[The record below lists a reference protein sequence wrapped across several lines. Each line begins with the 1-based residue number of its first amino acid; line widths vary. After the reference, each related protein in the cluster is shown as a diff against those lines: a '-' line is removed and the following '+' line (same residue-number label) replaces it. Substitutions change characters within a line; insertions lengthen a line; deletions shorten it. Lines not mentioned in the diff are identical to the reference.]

1 MAPVR
6 KRNFGQL
13 YAAVRLAHDRV
24 AEIEAFESALDV
36 SLRVHGPMLIEL
48 DMTAIGPFPGP
59 PAEEPEVLERLGMIG
74 SGGIAATLLEAL
86 ACELPAPLS
95 RLDCLTMS
103 DSMATAE
110 ALLQRYRGR
119 VADTVAV
126 HDGLSTLLGCG
137 PQMVIECAGHGAVRE
152 HGPAVLA
159 AGIDLAII
167 SIGALADEALHT
179 ELLQRAGATG
189 ARLFLPSGAVGG
201 VDILAAARLSGI
213 EDVVYTSRKPPQAWR
228 GTPAERLLNLDALAS
243 ETIFFE
249 GTARAAARDY
259 PQNANVAAT
268 VALAGAGFER
278 TKVRLIA
285 DPHVRHNVHE
295 VSVRSGCADF
305 HVRIEGKP
313 SPANPKTSLPTAFSL
328 ARLVLNR
335 VAAQVI

>member
-1 MAPVR
+1 
-6 KRNFGQL
+6 
-13 YAAVRLAHDRV
+13 
-24 AEIEAFESALDV
+24 
-36 SLRVHGPMLIEL
+36 
-48 DMTAIGPFPGP
+48 MTAIGPFPGS
-59 PAEEPEVLERLGMIG
+59 PAEELEVFERLGMIG

-86 ACELPAPLS
+86 ACELPAPLI
-95 RLDCLTMS
+95 RLDCLTKP
-103 DSMATAE
+103 DGVAAAE

-126 HDGLSTLLGCG
+126 HDGLSALLGCG
-137 PQMVIECAGHGAVRE
+137 PQMVIECAGHDAVRE

-159 AGIDLAII
+159 TGIDLAVI
-167 SIGALADEALHT
+167 SSGALADKALHT

-201 VDILAAARLSGI
+201 IDILAAARLSGI

-228 GTPAERLLNLDALAS
+228 GTPAERLLDLDALAG
-243 ETIFFE
+243 EAMFFE

-285 DPHVRHNVHE
+285 DPDVQHNVHE
-295 VSVRSGCADF
+295 VSVRSSCADF

-313 SPANPKTSLPTAFSL
+313 SPANPKTSLTTAFSM

-335 VAAQVI
+335 AAAQVV

>member
-1 MAPVR
+1 
-6 KRNFGQL
+6 
-13 YAAVRLAHDRV
+13 
-24 AEIEAFESALDV
+24 
-36 SLRVHGPMLIEL
+36 MLEK
-48 DMTAIGPFPGP
+48 
-59 PAEEPEVLERLGMIG
+59 LGMIG

-95 RLDCLTMS
+95 RLDCLTGS
-103 DSMATAE
+103 GSAASAE
-110 ALLQRYRGR
+110 ALLRRYRGR

-126 HDGLSTLLGCG
+126 HDGLPALLGCG
-137 PQMVIECAGHGAVRE
+137 PEMVIECAGHGAVRE

-159 AGIDLAII
+159 AGIDLAVI
-167 SIGALADEALHT
+167 STGALADETLHT

-213 EDVVYTSRKPPQAWR
+213 EDVVYTSRKPPRAWR
-228 GTPAERLLNLDALAS
+228 DTPAERLLDLDALTS
-243 ETIFFE
+243 EVMFFE

-268 VALAGAGFER
+268 VAVAGAGFER

-285 DPHVRHNVHE
+285 DPHVQRNVHE
-295 VSVRSGCADF
+295 VLVRSACADF

-313 SPANPKTSLPTAFSL
+313 SPTNPKTSLPAAFSI